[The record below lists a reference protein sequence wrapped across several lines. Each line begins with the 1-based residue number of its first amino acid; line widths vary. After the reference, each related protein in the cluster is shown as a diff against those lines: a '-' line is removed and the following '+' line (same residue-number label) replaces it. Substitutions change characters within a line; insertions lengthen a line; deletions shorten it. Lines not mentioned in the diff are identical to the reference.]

1 MKPIAA
7 EYLNFMSSMGRDLL
21 SKISL
26 WIRTKTTS
34 WARKS
39 PKFSKSDD
47 ESSISETSML
57 IKGRSTVGSRMP
69 HPVYGGFEQPDGGG
83 FLWSTFS

>member
-1 MKPIAA
+1 MKPIA

-26 WIRTKTTS
+26 WTRTKTTS

-39 PKFSKSDD
+39 PNFSQSDD
-47 ESSISETSML
+47 ESSISETS
-57 IKGRSTVGSRMP
+57 IFVKGRNTVRCRMP
-69 HPVYGGFEQPDGGG
+69 HPVYSGF
-83 FLWSTFS
+83 

>member
-1 MKPIAA
+1 MKPIA

-26 WIRTKTTS
+26 WMRTKTTS

-47 ESSISETSML
+47 ESQVCLLRVGALSGVECRTL
-57 IKGRSTVGSRMP
+57 FTVALSSPTAVGF
-69 HPVYGGFEQPDGGG
+69 YGQ
-83 FLWSTFS
+83 FLV